1 MIHAQRTISDFRSIK
16 IFVSHLCI
24 YLAYQ
29 PIQPVYADGR
39 LDMYAVREIVTVTKT
54 PSEKPRRSDS
64 GHYGSFVDI
73 ARYPY
78 SNNPEL
84 SKSAQM
90 ISPAPESAQTQAQ
103 QERN

>member
-1 MIHAQRTISDFRSIK
+1 MIHANRTTFDFRTIKF
-16 IFVSHLCI
+16 FVAASLI
-24 YLAYQ
+24 QIAYSAH
-29 PIQPVYADGR
+29 ADGR
-39 LDMYAVREIVTVTKT
+39 LDMYAVREIVSVTKT
-54 PSEKPRRSDS
+54 PVEKPPRSDS

-90 ISPAPESAQTQAQ
+90 ITPAPEPAQTQDQ

>member
-1 MIHAQRTISDFRSIK
+1 MIQPERTTSDFRSIK
-16 IFVSHLCI
+16 FFVAASLI
-24 YLAYQ
+24 QIAYSAAH
-29 PIQPVYADGR
+29 ADGR

-54 PSEKPRRSDS
+54 PAEKPQRSDS

-90 ISPAPESAQTQAQ
+90 ISPAPEPAQTQAH